1 MENIQP
7 SEFFQSGRKCN
18 GSGSRYS
25 NQHNKNY
32 NYLNYHRIYK
42 YVWAVALLLCP
53 TKGYANTTVA
63 SPQSQS
69 TGVVNNNATMIT
81 PSSHPQF
88 RMSQGIVCSS
98 PTLTITPYLTD
109 AWSFNRPIEK
119 FTYQEIYD
127 ENTGAVKY
135 TTKTPR
141 FEKDN
146 YNLNYGIS
154 AQISIPLGK
163 APTLC
168 HRATEVNI
176 KNQKLL
182 TEKVKLEMEL
192 YRLKI
197 CGEQARL
204 GVQFTGKYAVTCEGI
219 VVSIPPNQVIPHTHK
234 IDVKAQK

>member
-1 MENIQP
+1 
-7 SEFFQSGRKCN
+7 
-18 GSGSRYS
+18 
-25 NQHNKNY
+25 
-32 NYLNYHRIYK
+32 
-42 YVWAVALLLCP
+42 
-53 TKGYANTTVA
+53 
-63 SPQSQS
+63 
-69 TGVVNNNATMIT
+69 MIT

-109 AWSFNRPIEK
+109 AWSFNRPIEN

-154 AQISIPLGK
+154 AQISVPLGK
-163 APTLC
+163 SPKLC
-168 HRATEVNI
+168 HEATEVNI

-182 TEKVKLEMEL
+182 TKKLKMEMEL

-197 CGEQARL
+197 CGEQVRL
-204 GVQFTGKYAVTCEGI
+204 GIQFTGEYAVTCKGI
-219 VVSIPPNQVIPHTHK
+219 AVSIPPNQVIPHTHK
-234 IDVKAQK
+234 IDVKSQK